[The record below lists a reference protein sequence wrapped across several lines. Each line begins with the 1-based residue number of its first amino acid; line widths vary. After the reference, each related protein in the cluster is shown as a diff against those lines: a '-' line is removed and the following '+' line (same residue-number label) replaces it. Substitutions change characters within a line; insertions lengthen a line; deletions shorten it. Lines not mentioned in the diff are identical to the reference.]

1 MPTRILIA
9 EDNVVVRTALRQLL
23 NNAGDWEIMEV
34 ENGQQA
40 VTQAQERKPN
50 LIILDL
56 VMPVMD
62 GLVAARE
69 LSKLMPDVPMVMHT
83 LHWSPQVEL
92 EAQKVGVRKVLPKAD
107 SRGLISSIHELLAA
121 EPTASVTAAI
131 SETMPTTPPPPELT
145 ALPPITD
152 SDSAKPAHGEKPEA
166 TKATGTDDIKES
178 SPPT

>member
-9 EDNVVVRTALRQLL
+9 EDNPVVRSALRQLL
-23 NNAGDWEIMEV
+23 ENAGDWEIIEV
-34 ENGQQA
+34 ANGRQA

-56 VMPVMD
+56 VMPIMD

-69 LSKLMPDVPMVMHT
+69 LSKIMPDVPMLMHT
-83 LHWSPQVEL
+83 LHWSPQMEL
-92 EAQKVGVRKVLPKAD
+92 EAQKVGVRKVVPKAD
-107 SRGLISSIHELLAA
+107 ARGLVSSIQELLSAA
-121 EPTASVTAAI
+121 PTATVKGI
-131 SETMPTTPPPPELT
+131 SETVPAPQPPPEIT

-152 SDSAKPAHGEKPEA
+152 SESAKPATDTPGAP
-166 TKATGTDDIKES
+166 KATAPDDTKES

>member
-9 EDNVVVRTALRQLL
+9 EDNAVVRTAVRQLL
-23 NNAGDWEIMEV
+23 ENAGDWEIAEV

-40 VTQAQERKPN
+40 VTHAQERKPN

-69 LSKLMPDVPMVMHT
+69 LSKLMPDVPLVMHT

-92 EAQKVGVRKVLPKAD
+92 EAQN
-107 SRGLISSIHELLAA
+107 
-121 EPTASVTAAI
+121 
-131 SETMPTTPPPPELT
+131 
-145 ALPPITD
+145 TD
-152 SDSAKPAHGEKPEA
+152 SDSAKEANADKPEA
-166 TKATGTDDIKES
+166 PKAAAPDDIKES

>member
-9 EDNVVVRTALRQLL
+9 EDNAVVRAAMRQLL
-23 NNAGDWEIMEV
+23 ENAGDWEIVEV

-40 VTQAQERKPN
+40 VAQAQERKPN

-69 LSKLMPDVPMVMHT
+69 LSKLMPDVPMLMHT

-92 EAQKVGVRKVLPKAD
+92 EAQKVGVRRVVRKAD
-107 SRGLISSIHELLAA
+107 SRGLVSSIQELLPTEPPAA
-121 EPTASVTAAI
+121 GSAAI
-131 SETMPTTPPPPELT
+131 SETIPMTPPPPEVT

-152 SDSAKPAHGEKPEA
+152 SDSAKAAQDDKAEA
-166 TKATGTDDIKES
+166 PKAAGPDDIKES